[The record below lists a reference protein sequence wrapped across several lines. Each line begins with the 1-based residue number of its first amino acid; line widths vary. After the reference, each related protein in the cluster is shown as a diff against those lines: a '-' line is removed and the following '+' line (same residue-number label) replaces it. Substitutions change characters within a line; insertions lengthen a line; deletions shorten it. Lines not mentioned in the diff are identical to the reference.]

1 MIIHDGTGTG
11 RAAKVDSL
19 NRLHNFSVFR
29 SEETDAAVN
38 ARSYV
43 IESGLITLT
52 SANKSAVFYLR
63 NTELVR
69 LFIDVFIIYVGL
81 STGGATGD
89 SSIVEILKNPT
100 AGTIVSGAINVDI
113 ESNRNFSSISPLD
126 ADSFKGAEGNTF
138 TDGNPH
144 LVAGFS
150 PDTDEFR
157 SGIILSNGNSVGVNV
172 TPPASNTSMVVS
184 VGVICHTEEIV
195 F

>member
-1 MIIHDGTGTG
+1 MMIEDGTGTG
-11 RAAKVDSL
+11 LKVKVDSL
-19 NRLHNFSVFR
+19 NRLHNFSVVR

-52 SANKSAVFYLR
+52 SPNKSAVFYLK

-69 LFIDVFIIYVGL
+69 LFIDVFIIYAGL
-81 STGGATGD
+81 STGGTVGD

-100 AGTIVSGAINVDI
+100 AGTIVSGAVNVDI
-113 ESNRNFSSISPLD
+113 ESNRNFSSISPLNAD
-126 ADSFKGAEGNTF
+126 AFKGAEANTF
-138 TDGNPH
+138 TDGNTH
-144 LVAGFS
+144 LIAGFS
-150 PDTDEFR
+150 PDTDEFK

-172 TPPASNTSMVVS
+172 TPPASNTTMAVS
-184 VGVICHTEEIV
+184 IGVICHTEEIV